1 MKNVNYNSEVRK
13 AISDRYVHY
22 SHIRKE
28 KIYEKM
34 EIEDKL
40 KHPDRYSYE
49 DYCNFQKIS
58 QNLSTEI
65 KELEIKINTLDEA
78 REICLNIADC
88 IKEDKST

>member
-22 SHIRKE
+22 SHIKRDR
-28 KIYEKM
+28 INEKM

-40 KHPDRYSYE
+40 KHPDKHSYE
-49 DYCNFQKIS
+49 DYCTFQKIS

-65 KELEIKINTLDEA
+65 KELEIKIITLDEA
-78 REICLNIADC
+78 REICLNVADS
-88 IKEDKST
+88 IKEDK